1 MQNEKKMTKYVKYD
15 YIINEM
21 IDDVNKSI
29 KNLEAVIAGQKEL
42 IDYLEK
48 ANNIKFTGFIKQL
61 ENANKQYTQQIKILQ
76 HRLNCVE
83 VIKSMLTDF
92 AEVSFILAM
101 LLEAFGIANKEAK
114 SIEEREKNK
123 EDVEEF
129 STKYFA

>member
-1 MQNEKKMTKYVKYD
+1 MQNEKKTTKYVKYD
-15 YIINEM
+15 YFINEM
-21 IDDVNKSI
+21 IDDINKSI
-29 KNLEAVIAGQKEL
+29 KNLEAVITGQKEL

-48 ANNIKFTGFIKQL
+48 ANNIKFASFIEQL
-61 ENANKQYTQQIKILQ
+61 KKANEQYAEQIKVLQ
-76 HRLNCVE
+76 HRLSCVE

-92 AEVSFILAM
+92 AEASFILAM

>member
-1 MQNEKKMTKYVKYD
+1 MQNEKKTTKYVKYD

-29 KNLEAVIAGQKEL
+29 KNLETVITGQKEL

-61 ENANKQYTQQIKILQ
+61 EKANEQYTEQIKILQ
-76 HRLNCVE
+76 HRLSCVE
-83 VIKSMLTDF
+83 VIKNMLTDS

-101 LLEAFGIANKEAK
+101 LLEAFGIVNKEAK
-114 SIEEREKNK
+114 SIEEREKNE

>member
-1 MQNEKKMTKYVKYD
+1 MQNEKKTTKYVKYD

-29 KNLEAVIAGQKEL
+29 KNLETVITGQKEL

-61 ENANKQYTQQIKILQ
+61 EKANEQYTEQIKILQ
-76 HRLNCVE
+76 HRLSCVE
-83 VIKSMLTDF
+83 VIKNMLTDF

-101 LLEAFGIANKEAK
+101 LLEAFGIVNKEAK
-114 SIEEREKNK
+114 SIEEREKNE

>member
-1 MQNEKKMTKYVKYD
+1 MQNEKKTTKYVKYD

-21 IDDVNKSI
+21 IDDINKSI
-29 KNLEAVIAGQKEL
+29 KNLEAVITGQKEL

-48 ANNIKFTGFIKQL
+48 ANNIKFTSFIEQL
-61 ENANKQYTQQIKILQ
+61 KKSNEQYAEQIKVLQ
-76 HRLNCVE
+76 HRLSCVE

-92 AEVSFILAM
+92 AEASFILAM
-101 LLEAFGIANKEAK
+101 LLEAFGVVNKEAK

>member
-1 MQNEKKMTKYVKYD
+1 MQNEKKTTKYVKYD

-21 IDDVNKSI
+21 IDDINKSI
-29 KNLEAVIAGQKEL
+29 KNLEAVITGQKEL

-48 ANNIKFTGFIKQL
+48 ANNIKFTSFIEQL
-61 ENANKQYTQQIKILQ
+61 EKANEQYTEQIKVLQ
-76 HRLNCVE
+76 HRLSCVE

-101 LLEAFGIANKEAK
+101 LLEAFGVVNKEAK

>member
-1 MQNEKKMTKYVKYD
+1 
-15 YIINEM
+15 
-21 IDDVNKSI
+21 
-29 KNLEAVIAGQKEL
+29 
-42 IDYLEK
+42 
-48 ANNIKFTGFIKQL
+48 
-61 ENANKQYTQQIKILQ
+61 
-76 HRLNCVE
+76 
-83 VIKSMLTDF
+83 MLTDF

>member
-1 MQNEKKMTKYVKYD
+1 MQNEKKTTKYVKYD

-21 IDDVNKSI
+21 IDDVNKAI
-29 KNLEAVIAGQKEL
+29 KNLETVIAGQKEL

-48 ANNIKFTGFIKQL
+48 ANNIKFTSFIEQL
-61 ENANKQYTQQIKILQ
+61 KKANEQYAEQIKVLQ
-76 HRLNCVE
+76 HRLSCVE

-92 AEVSFILAM
+92 AEASFILAM
-101 LLEAFGIANKEAK
+101 LLEAFGIVNKEAK
-114 SIEEREKNK
+114 AIEEREKNK

>member
-1 MQNEKKMTKYVKYD
+1 MQNEKKTTKYVKYD

-21 IDDVNKSI
+21 IDDINKSI

-61 ENANKQYTQQIKILQ
+61 ENANKQYAEQIKILQ
-76 HRLNCVE
+76 HRLSCVE
-83 VIKSMLTDF
+83 VIKNMLTDF